1 MNSHR
6 CAIAT
11 LLLSIILTPA
21 YAQCNFTK
29 DEYDGVESLTTD
41 LEMVG
46 DYNVEVGGQKYL
58 LRITSHAYTL
68 NKGGGYGGTRVTIR
82 VDSYVDL
89 NAKAVFIEF
98 VSDRLRVGKE
108 PYFTDNAT
116 QKTDKR
122 IINDTV
128 FWVEELIGQNGYGTE
143 LSYDEVKD
151 IKIGISSNQYS
162 TISLES
168 GSSTIMRQVECLNS
182 VK

>member
-1 MNSHR
+1 MNSHQ

-11 LLLSIILTPA
+11 LLLSILLTPA

-46 DYNVEVGGQKYL
+46 DYNMEVDGQKYL
-58 LRITSHAYTL
+58 LRIWSQAYTL

-82 VDSYVDL
+82 VDSYINL
-89 NAKAVFIEF
+89 NAKAVFIDF
-98 VSDRLRVGKE
+98 ISDRFRVGKE

-128 FWVEELIGQNGYGTE
+128 FWIEESIGQNSYGTK
-143 LSYDEVKD
+143 LSYDEVKN
-151 IKIGISSNQYS
+151 IKVGISSNQYN

-168 GSSTIMRQVECLNS
+168 GSSTIMRQVECLDS